1 VNAGLVEPLAD
12 QRIDGVVGLH
22 PVALVA
28 GRREGSRNPAPKPRL
43 ARAEVVLARC
53 HYAASE
59 AIAQLGRNNGRVDA
73 AMNADIDEWGSFRNR
88 CHRPRI
94 RLGGQGRPR
103 RSAERGKLP
112 RLQANRLQEK
122 TKMGVLDDKVAI
134 VTGSARGIGRA
145 TAEILIEHG
154 AKVLINDLD
163 GDVAE
168 QTASELGGETVVFA
182 GDLTDPAAPAKLVK
196 TAVDAWGKIDIIVNN
211 AGYTL
216 DAPVH
221 KMSDDWFQRMLDI
234 HVVAPFRIVREAAPY
249 LREPAKAEKEE
260 GVEVFRK
267 IVNVSSISGTMGNA
281 GQANYAAGKAAV
293 VGLTK
298 TLAKEWGQFKI
309 NCNAVAFG
317 YIETRLT
324 ASKDEANTME
334 IDGEKVQL
342 GIPDQMRGMAS
353 MLIPIGR
360 PGTPEEAAGGV
371 FFLCSPWSNYVHGQ
385 TLNITGGQ
393 FTGMTT

>member
-1 VNAGLVEPLAD
+1 
-12 QRIDGVVGLH
+12 
-22 PVALVA
+22 
-28 GRREGSRNPAPKPRL
+28 
-43 ARAEVVLARC
+43 
-53 HYAASE
+53 
-59 AIAQLGRNNGRVDA
+59 
-73 AMNADIDEWGSFRNR
+73 
-88 CHRPRI
+88 
-94 RLGGQGRPR
+94 
-103 RSAERGKLP
+103 
-112 RLQANRLQEK
+112 
-122 TKMGVLDDKVAI
+122 MGVLDDKVAI

-145 TAEILIEHG
+145 TAELLSAQG
-154 AKVLINDLD
+154 AKVVINDLD
-163 GDVAE
+163 GDVAQ
-168 QTASELGGETVVFA
+168 QTAGEIDGETAVFA
-182 GDLTDPAAPAKLVK
+182 GDLTKGDAPDQLIQ
-196 TAVDAWGKIDIIVNN
+196 TAIDAWGRVDIIVNN

-216 DAPVH
+216 DAPIH
-221 KMSDDWFQRMLDI
+221 KMTDEWWQRMLDI
-234 HVVAPFRIVREAAPY
+234 HVTVPFKVIRAAAPH
-249 LREPAKAEKEE
+249 LREPAKQEREQ

-281 GQANYAAGKAAV
+281 GQANYAAGKNAV

-309 NCNAVAFG
+309 NVNAVAFG

-324 ASKDEANTME
+324 ASKDDSNQME

-353 MLIPIGR
+353 MLIPLGR

-385 TLNITGGQ
+385 TLNVTGGQ